1 MLKPGLYEQIVNA
14 DLRSEL
20 AAIPAER
27 KFLEK
32 IDTAEASQIIAK
44 YISAV
49 VKKGLDNIADNG
61 GELKEQIAFANQIV
75 DLIERTTNDSY
86 FKSLEIDPSS
96 EILLALLKEHD
107 PLLLTGGIRKLK
119 RPETSIAKSSLF
131 TGAASEP
138 QLFSEL
144 KREISSADRFDMLV
158 SFIKWSGLRLLI
170 DDLADFTNRGGKLR
184 VITTSYMGATDIKAI
199 EALQALANTE
209 IKISYNT
216 KQTRLHAKA
225 YVFYR
230 ETGFTTAYIGS
241 SNVSNA
247 ALTSGLEW
255 NNKITSTDQSETI
268 NKVLATFDYYWNDR
282 EFESY
287 SNEQQDRLAIALKAE
302 HYAENNAAAL
312 YTLDVR
318 PYAFQQEILDKL
330 LLERQLYNNYRN
342 LLVAAT
348 GTGKT
353 VISALDYKRYCQQ
366 NPHNSRRLLFV
377 AHREEILTQ
386 SCNTFRAVLK
396 DANFGDL
403 LVGSHHPQSIEHLF
417 ISIQS
422 FNSHNFWQNTA
433 ADYYDFIIVDEFH
446 HAAAASY
453 QKLLEYYQPKILLG
467 LTATP
472 ERMDGKSVVSYF
484 NNHISAEIRLPD
496 AIDLK
501 LLCPFQYFGVTDD
514 TINLQKIRWHNG
526 GYDKAE
532 LSYKLTAGIEA
543 QSRAD
548 LVLNSMLKYIG
559 DIAEVKGLG
568 FCVSVENAKFMSDY
582 FNSHKIPSIFLSAN
596 SPDELRLSAKDKL
609 TAGKIKFIFV
619 VDIYNEGVDIPAI
632 NTILFLRPTESL
644 TIFLQQ
650 LGRGLRL
657 CEGKDCLTV
666 LDFIGQANQRY
677 KFEDK
682 FSALLSNTRRSLNK
696 EIENDFISVPKG
708 CFIHLEKIAAKY
720 ILDNIKESYGSALAI
735 VKKLNYFESDSGQAK
750 VSLTSFLDY
759 YHIEPK
765 LLYKFASFSRL
776 CVRAKVRDD
785 FNEEL
790 EEVLSKSFMR
800 LAQIDSQRWLRF
812 LIPFLKNLYLKKE
825 RALLDLNLDDSMQLR
840 MLKMFYISIWGKAAK
855 AWPDPEVSAN
865 FKLLSRSTVLLSEL
879 IELLEYKLAKIDF
892 LDEHEDLGFD
902 CPLDLY
908 CSYTRDQLFTAL
920 DYDKPQII
928 REGVKWLPDKKIDVL
943 LVTLNK
949 SDKDYSPSTLYDD
962 YSINEKLFH
971 WQSQSTT
978 SENSAT
984 GQRYIHHKE
993 WGSKILLF
1001 VRNFKNDRQLPML
1014 AMNYTYLGCAE
1025 YVSHEGSRP
1034 MSIVW
1039 KLKKSIPAKFLKI
1052 TNKLVIG

>member
-14 DLRSEL
+14 NLHSEL
-20 AAIPAER
+20 AVIPDER

-32 IDTAEASQIIAK
+32 IDATEASQIIAK

-49 VKKGLDNIADNG
+49 VKEGLDNIADNG
-61 GELKEQIAFANQIV
+61 GILEDQIAFANQIV

-86 FKSLEIDPSS
+86 FKSLKIDPSS
-96 EILLALLKEHD
+96 EVLLALLKEHD
-107 PLLLTGGIRKLK
+107 PLLLTGGIKKFK
-119 RPETSIAKSSLF
+119 RPESSVSKSSLF
-131 TGAASEP
+131 TGSVNEP

-144 KREISSADRFDMLV
+144 KKEISSADRLDMLV

-170 DDLADFTNRGGKLR
+170 DDLADFTSRGGKLR

-199 EALQALANTE
+199 EALNALANTE
-209 IKISYNT
+209 IKISYNV

-241 SNVSNA
+241 SNLSNA

-255 NNKITSTDQSETI
+255 NTKITSTDQLETI
-268 NKVLATFDYYWNDR
+268 NKVFATFDYYWNDR

-287 SNEQQDRLAIALKAE
+287 SNEQKDRLAIALKAE
-302 HYAENNAAAL
+302 HYAKNNTAIYAL
-312 YTLDVR
+312 EVR
-318 PYAFQQEILDKL
+318 PYAFQQEILDKF
-330 LLERQLYNNYRN
+330 LLERQLYNNYKN

-366 NPHNSRRLLFV
+366 NQHKGRRLLFV
-377 AHREEILTQ
+377 AHREEILNQ
-386 SCNTFRAVLK
+386 SCNTFRAVLQ

-403 LVGSHHPQSIEHLF
+403 LVGNHHPQSIDHLF

-422 FNSHNFWQNTA
+422 FNSHSFWQKTTP
-433 ADYYDFIIVDEFH
+433 DYYDFIIIDEFH

-453 QKLLEYYQPKILLG
+453 KKLLEYYHPRILLG

-514 TINLQKIRWHNG
+514 TINLRKIKWHNG
-526 GYDKAE
+526 GYDKTE
-532 LSYKLTAGIEA
+532 LSYKLTEGIEA
-543 QSRAD
+543 QSRAS
-548 LVLNSMLKYIG
+548 LVLNSLFKYIG
-559 DIAEVKGLG
+559 DIEEVKGLG
-568 FCVSVENAKFMSDY
+568 FCVSIENAKFMSNY
-582 FNSHKIPSIFLSAN
+582 FNSHNIPSIFLSAR
-596 SPDELRLSAKDKL
+596 SSDEVRLSAKDKL
-609 TAGKIKFIFV
+609 IEGKIKFIFV
-619 VDIYNEGVDIPAI
+619 VDLYNEGVDIPAI

-682 FSALLSNTRRSLNK
+682 FSALLRNTRRSLNK

-720 ILDNIKESYGSALAI
+720 ILDNIRSSYGSALAI
-735 VKKLNYFESDSGQAK
+735 VKKLNYFESDSGNSK

-759 YHIEPK
+759 YHIDPK

-790 EEVLSKSFMR
+790 EEVLTKAFIR
-800 LAQIDSQRWLRF
+800 LAQIDSQRWLKF
-812 LIPFLKNLYLKKE
+812 LIQFLKNLYLKRE
-825 RALLDLNLDDSMQLR
+825 EALLDLNLSNNMQLR
-840 MLKMFYISIWGKAAK
+840 MLKMFYISIWGKVVK
-855 AWPDPEVSAN
+855 TFQEPEVMAN
-865 FKLLSRSTVLLSEL
+865 LKLLARSEVLLREL

-892 LDEHEDLGFD
+892 IDENEYLGFD

-920 DYDKPQII
+920 DYDRPQII
-928 REGVKWLPDKKIDVL
+928 REGVKWLPEKKIDVL

-978 SENSAT
+978 AENSAT

-993 WGSKILLF
+993 LGSKVLLF

-1039 KLKKSIPAKFLKI
+1039 KLKKNIPAKFLKI